1 MKLKDEKN
9 VKKEIFKKIK
19 QKNQMMKIQMI
30 KIQMI
35 KI

>member
-19 QKNQMMKIQMI
+19 LKQKNQMMKIQIM
-30 KIQMI
+30 KI
-35 KI
+35 

>member
-19 QKNQMMKIQMI
+19 QKNQMMKIQIM
-30 KIQMI
+30 KI
-35 KI
+35 